1 MESRSAGAE
10 KGDIMANLQAVFN
23 RFRNTYSADERA
35 VFLLVLSLFLSIYL
49 TAACA
54 VATIVYILVTGK
66 LRGTLFGGKGA
77 GYLVLFCAVML
88 LTTAAYGHE
97 FELLIAIGVLLLLI
111 LALFMRRVMTQRL
124 FQDLID
130 AACLMSIGAFLVAL
144 LQKLLI
150 RENQFDNRFEA
161 VFVNPNYYAA
171 IIEMVVLF
179 ALYKMLT
186 QKSGRLFYTF
196 VIAFNFSGL
205 AICQCRTAFLVIA
218 CSVPCLLLFLGRK
231 KLLLL
236 YIALGI
242 CGAGLLFYDPGLFPR
257 AEALGD
263 DFDTRWSIW
272 MAAIEGFFEH
282 PLLGGGCYTYSRIYT
297 LYGGASTTHAH
308 NLLLELL
315 LNYGLLGTGAA
326 IAYVGSTTRQ
336 VIRHYMARR
345 NRSACA
351 LCLAILI
358 GVLAHGA
365 VDATLFWPQTGLLAA
380 AIFACPGICESKKWA
395 ASPSSRMPSL
405 HLDLPESAMLFQDFP
420 EQ

>member
-1 MESRSAGAE
+1 
-10 KGDIMANLQAVFN
+10 MANLGAMIV

-35 VFLLVLSLFLSIYL
+35 VFLLVLSLFLPIYL
-49 TAACA
+49 TAAFA
-54 VATIVYILVTGK
+54 IATIVYIFVTGK
-66 LRGTLFGGKGA
+66 LRGTIFGGKGA
-77 GYLVLFCAVML
+77 GYLVLFGAVML
-88 LTTAAYGHE
+88 LTTTAYGHE
-97 FELLIAIGVLLLLI
+97 FELLIAVGVLLLLI
-111 LALFMRRVMTQRL
+111 LVLFMRRVMTQQL

-130 AACLMSIGAFLVAL
+130 AACLMSIGAFAVAL

-150 RENQFDNRFEA
+150 RDNQFDNRFES

-171 IIEMVVLF
+171 VIEMVVLF

-186 QKSGRLFYTF
+186 QKTGRLFYTF

-205 AICQCRTAFLVIA
+205 AICQCRTAFFVIA

-231 KLLLL
+231 KLFLL
-236 YIALGI
+236 YMALGV
-242 CGAGLLFYDPGLFPR
+242 CGAFLFFYHPDLFPR
-257 AEALGD
+257 VEALGD

-272 MAAIEGFFEH
+272 MAALQGFFDR

-297 LYGGASTTHAH
+297 LYGGARTTHAH

-336 VIRHYMARR
+336 VLRLYMVKR

-351 LCLAILI
+351 LCLAILM
-358 GVLAHGA
+358 GVLVHGA

-380 AIFACPGICESKKWA
+380 AIFACPGICEPKGFGT
-395 ASPSSRMPSL
+395 SRIPSL
-405 HLDLPESAMLFQDFP
+405 RLDQTESAMFLQKFP